1 MLLLIRA
8 AAGALA
14 LALLAGCATTNMGTP
29 GDPLERMNRATYRF
43 NNGFDRAVL
52 RPVARGYRDHVPHV
66 VQEGIDNF
74 LENLAFTTTIVND
87 LLQLKIKDTLVDLGR
102 FTVNTTLGIGGLLDP
117 ASHFGIPRNDEDF
130 GQTLGRWGV
139 PAGPYFVIPFL
150 GPSSVRDAP
159 SLYVDAQTDLRL
171 ALDLDSTTEWGLA
184 GISLVN
190 RRAELLPFDAS
201 FDAAYDRY
209 ALIRNAWLQR
219 REYQVKDGE
228 VEEEPIEDPEDL
240 EPLEDPAP
248 EEDLKKYGAPAPEAQ
263 QPDAQ
268 QPDAQEPDVRN
279 PVEPA
284 TEAPSSESPPDQPPP
299 GGGDSSSATS
309 LISASEAIAEG
320 TFR

>member
-1 MLLLIRA
+1 MLLPIRA

-52 RPVARGYRDHVPHV
+52 RPVARGYRDHVPHI

-102 FTVNTTLGIGGLLDP
+102 LTVNTTLGIGGLLDP

-159 SLYVDAQTDLRL
+159 SLYVDAQTDLRF

-184 GISLVN
+184 GISLIN
-190 RRAELLPFDAS
+190 RRAELLPYDAS
-201 FDAAYDRY
+201 FDSAFDRY

-248 EEDLKKYGAPAPEAQ
+248 EEDLKKYGAPALGTQTPEPQ
-263 QPDAQ
+263 QPNS
-268 QPDAQEPDVRN
+268 QEPESKR
-279 PVEPA
+279 PEEPA
-284 TEAPSSESPPDQPPP
+284 TDAPSPEPPPDQPPP
-299 GGGDSSSATS
+299 GGAESSSATS
-309 LISASEAIAEG
+309 LIPASEVIADG